1 MANAKILP
9 TGFYD
14 HDFISMAKKEN
25 NPKSRIRMIAM
36 ANIKEGKTL
45 QQIADILKV
54 HWKTIQSWLAQF
66 RRNGINSLFAKTK
79 RHKATKITKE
89 SEEWLVTFLTK
100 LSTDDTGGRITGK
113 QLQNIIMAEFSI
125 KCCLRT
131 VYNTLHRLNFS
142 WISSRSKHPQ
152 SDMEVQELYK
162 KFSAVA
168 KRTITTKY

>member
-14 HDFISMAKKEN
+14 HDFISMAKKES

-66 RRNGINSLFAKTK
+66 RRNGIN
-79 RHKATKITKE
+79 KATKIPKA

-100 LSTDDTGGRITGK
+100 LSTDDTGGRITGR
-113 QLQNIIMAEFSI
+113 QLQSIIMAEFSI

-131 VYNTLHRLNFS
+131 VYNILHRLNFS

-168 KRTITTKY
+168 KRTIATKY

>member
-14 HDFISMAKKEN
+14 HDFISMAKKES

-45 QQIADILKV
+45 
-54 HWKTIQSWLAQF
+54 
-66 RRNGINSLFAKTK
+66 
-79 RHKATKITKE
+79 
-89 SEEWLVTFLTK
+89 LTK

-113 QLQNIIMAEFSI
+113 QLQSIIMAEFSI

-131 VYNTLHRLNFS
+131 VYNILHRLNFS
-142 WISSRSKHPQ
+142 WISSRSKHPK

-162 KFSAVA
+162 KFAAVA
-168 KRTITTKY
+168 TRTITTKY